1 MPPASLP
8 VRVVKRFAGG
18 LRFPVLFGIT
28 AAMFLADLAFPDVIP
43 FIDEILLGLATVLL
57 GAWKERGADGEAD
70 DDVETSGSG
79 T

>member
-1 MPPASLP
+1 MSSASLP

-28 AAMFLADLAFPDVIP
+28 AAVFLADLVFPDVIP

-57 GAWKERGADGEAD
+57 GAWKERGASGEAD

>member
-18 LRFPVLFGIT
+18 LRFPVLFVIT
-28 AAMFLADLAFPDVIP
+28 AAVFLADLAFPDVLP
-43 FIDEILLGLATVLL
+43 FVDEILLGLATVLL
-57 GAWKERGADGEAD
+57 GAWKERGRNGEAD

-79 T
+79 P